1 MQYIYPYAGHLD
13 DPYNPTY
20 DINYGKCK
28 EYYYDWVNMPTNNLF
43 NQYWRNSIT
52 DIIAPDSHMWKGTLH
67 LRTYD
72 MLTLNIFDTI
82 EMDEVYYKINNINYN
97 PLTETAYVELFK
109 TTTFAR
115 NANTLSVYTPPI
127 TVTSPT
133 GTGTFHPW
141 LGGTFSPWVADGTW
155 GTAPLPWKNALPAFG
170 LKDEIALFN
179 ISRSTDMS
187 SNKVKQ
193 DTSYGIGTLTL
204 QDIHQNIFDR
214 GSFVE
219 ISGKLNNVASLS
231 VGIKIMGDRNNVG
244 KSATNISIVGNDN
257 VVLAGLKNV
266 SIVGDNVIART
277 SNTSYINGTI
287 IKNGSLFEEFTMI
300 NGSINEIQNPFHH
313 QLTPI

>member
-1 MQYIYPYAGHLD
+1 
-13 DPYNPTY
+13 
-20 DINYGKCK
+20 
-28 EYYYDWVNMPTNNLF
+28 
-43 NQYWRNSIT
+43 
-52 DIIAPDSHMWKGTLH
+52 
-67 LRTYD
+67 
-72 MLTLNIFDTI
+72 
-82 EMDEVYYKINNINYN
+82 
-97 PLTETAYVELFK
+97 
-109 TTTFAR
+109 
-115 NANTLSVYTPPI
+115 
-127 TVTSPT
+127 
-133 GTGTFHPW
+133 
-141 LGGTFSPWVADGTW
+141 
-155 GTAPLPWKNALPAFG
+155 
-170 LKDEIALFN
+170 
-179 ISRSTDMS
+179 MS

-219 ISGKLNNVASLS
+219 ISGKLNNVAALS

-300 NGSINEIQNPFHH
+300 NGSINEIQNPFSSSVNPNLIKGSIDCV
-313 QLTPI
+313 QNIGGMSRINLVRGGGDTVQNPFE